1 MFILDEMKTVIKD
14 SIDEAIGSQ
23 QFNHDKV
30 RSEANRS
37 DVLLMNLGSEEGEVV
52 IMGRGSAGDALDQRR
67 VGELHQAV
75 GCAQQAFQVCW

>member
-30 RSEANRS
+30 KSE
-37 DVLLMNLGSEEGEVV
+37 MNQFGFSLK
-52 IMGRGSAGDALDQRR
+52 
-67 VGELHQAV
+67 
-75 GCAQQAFQVCW
+75 

>member
-30 RSEANRS
+30 RLEANRS
-37 DVLLMNLGSEEGEVV
+37 DILLMS
-52 IMGRGSAGDALDQRR
+52 
-67 VGELHQAV
+67 
-75 GCAQQAFQVCW
+75 